1 MNLSFIRTK
10 KFRILTAII
19 FVGALLFILYNVFF
33 TSPYYV
39 LAKHDKWQA
48 QEMECEITLKRHYK
62 AKRSHYYY
70 YSGIENFEDNIT
82 GKIVINETEYH
93 FGIQIQPKFDR
104 FNFGNTDFNT
114 DSSKLYDEE
123 PYWRVHGYIDVSPI
137 DAITADSFKIA
148 VIDNIGDVFPD
159 NIKEL
164 TFVHV
169 D

>member
-39 LAKHDKWQA
+39 FAKHDKWQA
-48 QEMECEITLKRHYK
+48 QETDCEITLKASYK
-62 AKRSHYYY
+62 AKRSGYYY
-70 YSGIENFEDNIT
+70 GEKFENNII
-82 GKIVINETEYH
+82 GKIVINENEYH
-93 FGIQIQPKFDR
+93 FGVQIRPEFDS
-104 FNFGNTDFNT
+104 FDFGNTDFRS
-114 DSSKLYDEE
+114 DLSKLYAEE
-123 PYWRVHGYIDVSPI
+123 PYWEIHGYINISPI
-137 DAITADSFKIA
+137 DALTTDSFKIKI
-148 VIDNIGDVFPD
+148 IDNVGDVFPD

-164 TFVHV
+164 TFVHA